1 MKQTFSALFLLFA
14 LAIVSCRKSGND
26 IDIKTYD
33 TNQIRD
39 YITTNGLSAMK
50 RDTVGGDTSGIYYQ
64 ITRQGNG
71 AALNYDTRI
80 VYVYS
85 VKSLDGKF
93 LATDTITATTL
104 GTGRGYN
111 FVGLMMPKGLMM
123 AIHNVMKNK
132 GTAARILV
140 PSRLAYG
147 RSGLTIGVNRLPG
160 NESLDYTINVL
171 NDDDQASMAAYDDL
185 SIRKYCAAKN
195 IDING
200 YTKKASGV
208 YVKVMQ
214 AGTGTSAITSSS
226 IISAQYTGLLLNDT
240 VFDANITDTGLSTDM
255 QSVVTG
261 WQDGLSG
268 LTAGSRVDLL
278 IPSKSGYGLSART
291 SQNPVTG
298 QSEISIPS
306 ASCLRFGIT
315 VLTVTNN

>member
-1 MKQTFSALFLLFA
+1 MKQTYLALFLLFTM
-14 LAIVSCRKSGND
+14 AIASCRKSGND

-39 YITTNGLSAMK
+39 YVAANGLSAMK
-50 RDTVGGDTSGIYYQ
+50 RDTVGGDTSGVYYQ

-71 AALNYDTRI
+71 TVLNYDTRI

-93 LATDTITATTL
+93 LVTDTIATSAL
-104 GTGRGYN
+104 GIVRGYD

-132 GTAARILV
+132 GTAARVLV

-185 SIRKYCAAKN
+185 SIRKYCTANN
-195 IDING
+195 ININS
-200 YTKKASGV
+200 YTKTASGL
-208 YVKVMQ
+208 YVKINQ
-214 AGTGTSAITSSS
+214 AGTGTTAITATST
-226 IISAQYTGLLLNDT
+226 ANLQYIGLLLNGTSFGGD
-240 VFDANITDTGLSTDM
+240 DSATGAAFDM
-255 QSVVTG
+255 QSVVAG
-261 WQDGLSG
+261 FREGLIGTS
-268 LTAGSRVDLL
+268 AGAKVDLL
-278 IPSKSGYGLSART
+278 IPSRLAYGLQNRT
-291 SQNPVTG
+291 TTNAAG
-298 QSEISIPS
+298 QTVVVIPNL
-306 ASCLRFGIT
+306 SCLRYGIN
-315 VLTVTNN
+315 VMSVTN